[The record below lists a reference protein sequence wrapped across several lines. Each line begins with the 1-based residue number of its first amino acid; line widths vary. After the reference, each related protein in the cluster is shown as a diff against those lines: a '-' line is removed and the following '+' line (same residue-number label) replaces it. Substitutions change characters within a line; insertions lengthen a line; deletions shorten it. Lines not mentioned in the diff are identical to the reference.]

1 MFAKSLAILFPFQ
14 SYLIK
19 LQMFVKSRAILFRM
33 PSLKF
38 KVISGLSPQLLN
50 YRYILMNVQVQMSY
64 VKTEKGCHLS

>member
-1 MFAKSLAILFPFQ
+1 MFAKSL
-14 SYLIK
+14 
-19 LQMFVKSRAILFRM
+19 AILFRM

-64 VKTEKGCHLS
+64 VKTEMGCHLS